1 PLQPQP
7 EPAPNAARG
16 LEDSRLLGATV
27 APAGF
32 ADVAEKDVNSSV
44 PNSEVAVVEG
54 AVLKRKRGRPAKGA
68 PKVVPVVRQKK
79 DEEDVGIY
87 VAPVKRLRI
96 ICAILARTL
105 CARGAQKTLILFVS
119 ERIKVCAEYA

>member
-1 PLQPQP
+1 MEQPLQPQQP
-7 EPAPNAARG
+7 EPAPNTARG

-27 APAGF
+27 APAGY

-68 PKVVPVVRQKK
+68 PKMVPVVRQKK
-79 DEEDVGIY
+79 DEEDVCF
-87 VAPVKRLRI
+87 
-96 ICAILARTL
+96 ICFDGGSLVL
-105 CARGAQKTLILFVS
+105 CDR
-119 ERIKVCAEYA
+119 R